1 GAAGKIDESKYRTYE
16 GVRVY
21 EDTWQ
26 YGGLRFMPTNGGSV
40 FETFTVPVLISEAKW
55 GVNNW
60 GRSHPNLAKAH
71 IQYGKDNFD
80 GYWGF
85 SPATIPSTNGYTEFG
100 APPLSVGGYR
110 PDGNREST
118 RAGPVVS
125 IYSVLLLI
133 EEQPEATM
141 ANMERLLKNFPTLN
155 HPVYG
160 MMDSV
165 AVQDGTVAK
174 CILHANTAWAL
185 GAVTNFLTDG
195 KLRGYVDKEWGHA
208 LQPLLELEEFYF
220 PANT

>member
-1 GAAGKIDESKYRTYE
+1 
-16 GVRVY
+16 
-21 EDTWQ
+21 
-26 YGGLRFMPTNGGSV
+26 
-40 FETFTVPVLISEAKW
+40 
-55 GVNNW
+55 
-60 GRSHPNLAKAH
+60 
-71 IQYGKDNFD
+71 
-80 GYWGF
+80 
-85 SPATIPSTNGYTEFG
+85 
-100 APPLSVGGYR
+100 
-110 PDGNREST
+110 
-118 RAGPVVS
+118 
-125 IYSVLLLI
+125 
-133 EEQPEATM
+133 M

-174 CILHANTAWAL
+174 CILHANTTWAL